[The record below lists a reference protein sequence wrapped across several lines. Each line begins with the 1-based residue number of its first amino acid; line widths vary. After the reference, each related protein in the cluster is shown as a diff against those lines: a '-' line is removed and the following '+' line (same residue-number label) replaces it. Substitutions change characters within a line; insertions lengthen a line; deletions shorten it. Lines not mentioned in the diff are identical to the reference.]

1 MFPLKF
7 LEIKKKNVVPQKLP
21 KICFLL
27 FSNNEIFG
35 TIFLVSNSEHFFH
48 LDELAS

>member
-1 MFPLKF
+1 MFSLKF
-7 LEIKKKNVVPQKLP
+7 LEIKKKRCSSEIAENM
-21 KICFLL
+21 FLL